1 MSVFLQTLS
10 HNPVGFT
17 VGKIFV
23 VTPESVFT
31 VSKIMINSTSNLAES
46 VHQLPVAGSLR
57 VSLFIDLGYQS
68 ELRKGWRGSL

>member
-1 MSVFLQTLS
+1 MGYLFNDTPALDDRFISSFTQQMSVFLQTLT

-31 VSKIMINSTSNLAES
+31 VSKKES
-46 VHQLPVAGSLR
+46 HSVIGGKN
-57 VSLFIDLGYQS
+57 FYQ
-68 ELRKGWRGSL
+68 